1 MRMPRVTPVAPNI
14 SSLLLV
20 NGEGEGKKK
29 KKESREILLHCRF
42 LIRCSANYAFLLQ
55 SVSFFL
61 LFFFVEEKGH
71 TMDINKRGYE
81 MRDDYFVT

>member
-14 SSLLLV
+14 LSLLL
-20 NGEGEGKKK
+20 EKGKKK

-61 LFFFVEEKGH
+61 FFFVEEKGH

>member
-20 NGEGEGKKK
+20 NRERKEEEGIERNTFALSLSNSLQC
-29 KKESREILLHCRF
+29 ELRF
-42 LIRCSANYAFLLQ
+42 FAAKRF
-55 SVSFFL
+55 
-61 LFFFVEEKGH
+61 FFFVEEKGH